1 MHQKSAS
8 VDHLS
13 ALSGLMAVKN
23 AGKGRFQ
30 ENDVPDLSDL
40 DPQFN
45 LMSAPS
51 SFLGSG
57 SRAAPRTFASMPAP
71 RREQT
76 DKKDEPK
83 DLVSDL
89 DSAPR
94 KIPST
99 SDSSLDADQQAL
111 IKQIRSQSEA
121 LEALR
126 VQIIHNLQIADDSLY
141 DDADQVARPVIRT
154 RTP

>member
-1 MHQKSAS
+1 
-8 VDHLS
+8 
-13 ALSGLMAVKN
+13 
-23 AGKGRFQ
+23 
-30 ENDVPDLSDL
+30 
-40 DPQFN
+40 
-45 LMSAPS
+45 
-51 SFLGSG
+51 
-57 SRAAPRTFASMPAP
+57 MPAP

-76 DKKDEPK
+76 DKKDERK